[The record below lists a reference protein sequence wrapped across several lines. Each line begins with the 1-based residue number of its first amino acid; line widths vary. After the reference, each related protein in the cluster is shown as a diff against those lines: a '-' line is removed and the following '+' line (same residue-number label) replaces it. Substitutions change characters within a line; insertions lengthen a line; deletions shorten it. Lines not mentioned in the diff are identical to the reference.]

1 MPSANFIRPY
11 EKLKEENQARLYTE
25 FRDSMWAKV
34 EDKMSGAK
42 ARHEELKA
50 LAVQVLE
57 SKENFLNR
65 AGDISPTKIANVF
78 GTYHERAVKIRDLAV
93 TLGAD

>member
-1 MPSANFIRPY
+1 
-11 EKLKEENQARLYTE
+11 
-25 FRDSMWAKV
+25 
-34 EDKMSGAK
+34 
-42 ARHEELKA
+42 
-50 LAVQVLE
+50 LE